1 MSVQAQT
8 PRVTR
13 EQALEIAKRAEEIL
27 KTRFGATRVI
37 VFGSAR
43 GDAPWHEGSDL
54 DLAVEGIKPSEFS
67 RARAALE
74 RDLAPFLEIELVEL
88 KTVSPRMR
96 ARILGEF
103 MMSEDSIPRLK
114 NLVQDELASLNQ
126 IVADLEATLQRA
138 RRELTKDDKD
148 LLAFRLQRFYSNIEN
163 IFERISVEFDGGV
176 PRSERWHTDLLF
188 RMTRP
193 RAEKRPAV
201 IDEALWSRLDDYM
214 SFRHVVVHGYAI
226 DFDPERLEAKA
237 ANAGETFAMLRAQL
251 AQFFGALESHKE
263 NAESSS
269 QGTPS

>member
-1 MSVQAQT
+1 MSIQAQT
-8 PRVTR
+8 MRVTR

-54 DLAVEGIKPSEFS
+54 DLAVEGVKPSDLFS
-67 RARAALE
+67 ARAALE
-74 RDLAPFLEIELVEL
+74 RDLAPYLEIELVEL

-103 MMSEDSIPRLK
+103 AMTEDSVSRLK
-114 NLVQDELASLNQ
+114 SLIQDELANLNQ
-126 IVADLEATLQRA
+126 IVADLQATLQRA
-138 RRELTKDDKD
+138 PQELTKDDKD
-148 LLAFRLQRFYSNIEN
+148 LMAFRLQRFYSNIEN

-176 PRSERWHTDLLF
+176 PRSERWHADLLF

-193 RAEKRPAV
+193 RAGRRPIV
-201 IDEALWSRLDDYM
+201 IDEALWTRLDDYM

-226 DFDPERLEAKA
+226 DFDPERLEAKV
-237 ANAGETFAMLRAQL
+237 ANAGETYDMLRAQL
-251 AQFFGALESHKE
+251 DQFFAALEQMKHSD
-263 NAESSS
+263 ES
-269 QGTPS
+269 